1 MLPKSRR
8 LVAAEVRE
16 VLRKGRSN
24 RATFLS
30 FKCIS
35 GPEFLRVAVV
45 VPKSVAKKATE
56 RNRIRRAV
64 YRALS
69 PLSGTGLGVVFVQK
83 TLPQPIVQT
92 LKSELSLLLKT
103 QK

>member
-1 MLPKSRR
+1 MLPKRQR
-8 LVAAEVRE
+8 LVAAEVRQ

-30 FKCIS
+30 YKHLM
-35 GPEFLRVAVV
+35 GPEALRVAVV
-45 VPKSVAKKATE
+45 VSKSVAKKATE

-64 YRALS
+64 YRTLA
-69 PLSGTGLGVVFVQK
+69 PLSGTGMGVVFVQK
-83 TLPQPIVQT
+83 IPPSPITEVFE
-92 LKSELSLLLKT
+92 SELALLLKI